1 MPSMRD
7 PDAVARRAGTTRGAG
22 GADDGGPTRGD
33 GTVARSATARRR
45 VGARDTPTIGSG
57 PAPGRMER
65 QD

>member
-1 MPSMRD
+1 MPSVRD
-7 PDAVARRAGTTRGAG
+7 AHTAALLTDVTRGAG

-33 GTVARSATARRR
+33 GTVTRSTTARRR
-45 VGARDTPTIGSG
+45 VGAGDTPTTGSG